1 MTYPQISNASK
12 MKKSSEYHAK
22 QRRFA
27 GGRFSPNRGKDK
39 GVPSP
44 VSAIN
49 DPRPHLSSKNGNYI
63 PKVQKD
69 QGRYD
74 GENAFTRTPS
84 PDGQSNGVYAGAK
97 FSDPPS
103 PTVLP
108 KPPSHWMMRCS
119 FEEPQ
124 NNIDMSSQLKMILKV
139 QV

>member
-27 GGRFSPNRGKDK
+27 RGGRFSPNRGKEK

-49 DPRPHLSSKNGNYI
+49 DPMPRLSPSNSA
-63 PKVQKD
+63 KVQKEH
-69 QGRYD
+69 GRYD
-74 GENAFTRTPS
+74 VKNVSQRTPS
-84 PDGQSNGVYAGAK
+84 PDGQLNGVYAGAK

-124 NNIDMSSQLKMILKV
+124 NNADMSSQLKIMLKV

>member
-1 MTYPQISNASK
+1 
-12 MKKSSEYHAK
+12 MKKSEYHAK

-27 GGRFSPNRGKDK
+27 GGGRFSPNRGKDK

-49 DPRPHLSSKNGNYI
+49 DPRPRLSPNHTA
-63 PKVQKD
+63 KVQKE

-74 GENAFTRTPS
+74 VKNVSPRTPS
-84 PDGQSNGVYAGAK
+84 PDGQLNGVYAGAK

-124 NNIDMSSQLKMILKV
+124 NNDDMSSQLKMILKV